1 VLRITRNRNTCATVQ
16 HGRMVNGFV
25 PCVHLFIA
33 LSVRPLEFGLVEPD
47 MGINPGLVPHGVVK
61 GRSQSWCTV
70 RAACAHNATLGRN
83 EFLGYGLACFIY
95 ALVVGSTVLVLA
107 ALHYMRSPLCGC
119 CRELHQCFV
128 GSRAQGPPGRRAR
141 RNRSIYVRTC
151 RREKR
156 RLCTPH
162 GTCIRVLRRK

>member
-1 VLRITRNRNTCATVQ
+1 
-16 HGRMVNGFV
+16 MVNGFV

-70 RAACAHNATLGRN
+70 RAACAHNATLERN

-95 ALVVGSTVLVLA
+95 ALVVGSTVLVLLHCITC
-107 ALHYMRSPLCGC
+107 ALHFAAAAESCINALSGQGLKGHPADARVGIAASTFARAGEKSADFVHRTERAYVC
-119 CRELHQCFV
+119 CDV
-128 GSRAQGPPGRRAR
+128 SDKD
-141 RNRSIYVRTC
+141 V
-151 RREKR
+151 
-156 RLCTPH
+156 PH
-162 GTCIRVLRRK
+162 GPVHVKKTG